1 MGGKWYNI
9 GLLFIP
15 TPPPSY
21 LARSWQGPGRCKSW
35 VSYTLALEE
44 YPIKPAR
51 GTPAWPRARIYSLS
65 RSETFLRLHADGHP
79 ICRLQ
84 EAFGCAQRT
93 ISNIVHHRTHKRVLP
108 VGECSVEHPFDS
120 MTLAEIASVYRAK
133 GIRGHA
139 GIRGLADQGQEAL
152 AAMSA
157 GVKPSC

>member
-1 MGGKWYNI
+1 MATRANLLIVEVRNI
-9 GLLFIP
+9 
-15 TPPPSY
+15 
-21 LARSWQGPGRCKSW
+21 
-35 VSYTLALEE
+35 
-44 YPIKPAR
+44 
-51 GTPAWPRARIYSLS
+51 
-65 RSETFLRLHADGHP
+65 LRLHADGHP